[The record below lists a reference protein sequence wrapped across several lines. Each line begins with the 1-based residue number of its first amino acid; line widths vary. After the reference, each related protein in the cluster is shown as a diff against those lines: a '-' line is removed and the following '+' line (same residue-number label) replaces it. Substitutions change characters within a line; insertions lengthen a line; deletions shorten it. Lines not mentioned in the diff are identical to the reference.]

1 MMIRFVVVLVIAHCA
16 FIEIAGLQAA
26 DPVQLRY
33 RFEPG
38 QIVRYRVAMRDDYSI
53 QVGGD
58 AEQPY
63 TEQNSV
69 KQYRVKEVRD
79 DGSAVLE
86 LMLESARI
94 EILNNGEKQLF
105 DSTTTDTPP
114 SFLPLRGLLGQP
126 HLQVT
131 ASPQGKLSEISSL
144 QKDLKA
150 TGELSQSAL
159 DAFIMFPAEPVT
171 VGTGWK
177 EEFEVSVRVSEKLSR
192 SVKML
197 RQFTLTNVEGALAT
211 IRFDT
216 RVLTPINDP
225 DQQLQLIRRPSSG
238 EITFDLQRGLLVS
251 KTISLNQ
258 TVVNFGGAASLM
270 SLKLKHS
277 ETLLDVQLAQP
288 AATDRR

>member
-1 MMIRFVVVLVIAHCA
+1 MIRSLMLLLAGGLFLGTSVAH
-16 FIEIAGLQAA
+16 AA
-26 DPVQLRY
+26 EPVQLRY

-38 QIVRYRVAMRDDYSI
+38 QVVRYRVAMRDDYSI

-58 AEQPY
+58 SEQPY

-69 KQYRVKEVRD
+69 KQYRVREVRE

-105 DSTTTDTPP
+105 DSSTAETPT
-114 SFLPLRGLLGQP
+114 SFLPLRGLLGRP

-131 ASPQGKLSEISSL
+131 ASPQGKLSEIASL
-144 QKDLKA
+144 QQDLKA

-159 DAFIMFPAEPVT
+159 DAFIMFPAEPVAI
-171 VGTGWK
+171 GTGWK
-177 EEFEVSVRVSEKLSR
+177 EEFEVPIRVSDKLSR

-216 RVLTPINDP
+216 RVLTPINDA
-225 DQQLQLIRRPSSG
+225 DQQLQLIRRPSNG
-238 EITFDLQRGLLVS
+238 EIVFDLQRGLLVS
-251 KTISLNQ
+251 KAISLNQ
-258 TVVNFGGAASLM
+258 SVVNFGGTASLM

-288 AATDRR
+288 AAADRR